1 MYQLPIYLILT
12 ATYTSFPIDLKMSC
26 DADIESTRSLTSHNS
41 SQNNLTEIPR
51 SRNMQRCLSCLF
63 ILSIGI
69 LLILVVF
76 LIIITMEEDGSKR
89 QISVND
95 VTILDDKTVILD
107 SLTAQ
112 KGNLYNSRKWF
123 WKNENTTYSKKLL
136 MRRAHHFWCLAL
148 SASK

>member
-1 MYQLPIYLILT
+1 
-12 ATYTSFPIDLKMSC
+12 
-26 DADIESTRSLTSHNS
+26 
-41 SQNNLTEIPR
+41 
-51 SRNMQRCLSCLF
+51 
-63 ILSIGI
+63 
-69 LLILVVF
+69 
-76 LIIITMEEDGSKR
+76 MEEDGSKR

-148 SASK
+148 SASKQMRNNIASFEKTSSIEVKI